1 MSKYRRVCS
10 NVEIHEK
17 KKSKKNQDEYNN
29 PAYVNTTTLMEKL
42 GIKIN
47 NSDAFTKQA
56 ASNINIRKNKAP
68 IMHNNSIQEF
78 DEDEEATN
86 KKETLCRSQQKRNKN
101 SIKNEIKTE
110 SIINVIKKKDGLSS
124 VDKRIVKKNKKNND
138 NRNNISLVKK
148 EKDKDKEK
156 EKEKEKEKDKNKD
169 DENIRK
175 KTVKSKTTI
184 EKRESE
190 NIENNKTN
198 KKNKENAE
206 NKANKGNEE
215 IKKTKTNKKQKNAS
229 AEKIISSSHNQNLNN
244 DESRPSIEIRKSKK
258 LKESEV
264 NKKKEKEKEK
274 EKESDKKNDNNGEKE
289 VERKKK
295 KNKAQSME
303 KEIGIEQTLKFKEK
317 LLFGKK
323 KKSLITGDNSDAE
336 VEESSDSGSSSFNLD
351 NQNKSKN
358 QSKTHVPDIKAI
370 VRSTKKHGTEMA
382 SQEDLV
388 SIQRNS
394 NKKRTSVE
402 KEKELDG
409 EKEAQ
414 PKIVSFR
421 PNEDNRKNS
430 IIFGSKYLKRR
441 SMDNEKVR
449 DRLEQLMNEQTL
461 KQNGGNTLFLRNYE
475 KGPVY
480 QKEIEII
487 IKNQNIK
494 KNIKIGS
501 CTKAGCSGPGIVKTN
516 QDAYF
521 IKEDFLKNSNNLFL
535 GVCDGHGHKG
545 ELISNYVVNKLP
557 EYIKDINND
566 SIINEFKKINQEIYS
581 NSNMESDMAGTTVVS
596 VILTPEKMMCVNLG
610 DSRAAIFK
618 YENGL
623 YYCKNLSR
631 DHKPNEPDENKR
643 ILFNNGR
650 IKKCFDEDIKKFVGP
665 DRVWLKNKE
674 EPGLAMSRSLGDK
687 IAHTIG
693 VSDEPE
699 IKSYEY
705 DGTEKFI
712 IIASDGIWEY
722 VHGDECI
729 KVIKS
734 YYEDNKDVEEAAFA
748 MVKEA
753 FRKWKRKEVAIDDIT
768 VVILFFDD

>member
-1 MSKYRRVCS
+1 M
-10 NVEIHEK
+10 
-17 KKSKKNQDEYNN
+17 
-29 PAYVNTTTLMEKL
+29 
-42 GIKIN
+42 
-47 NSDAFTKQA
+47 
-56 ASNINIRKNKAP
+56 
-68 IMHNNSIQEF
+68 
-78 DEDEEATN
+78 
-86 KKETLCRSQQKRNKN
+86 
-101 SIKNEIKTE
+101 
-110 SIINVIKKKDGLSS
+110 
-124 VDKRIVKKNKKNND
+124 
-138 NRNNISLVKK
+138 VKK
-148 EKDKDKEK
+148 EKDKDKNK
-156 EKEKEKEKDKNKD
+156 E
-169 DENIRK
+169 DEIIRK

-184 EKRESE
+184 EKKDSDI
-190 NIENNKTN
+190 IENNKPN
-198 KKNKENAE
+198 KKNKENGE
-206 NKANKGNEE
+206 NKVNKGNDE

-229 AEKIISSSHNQNLNN
+229 AEKIISSSHNHNLNN
-244 DESRPSIEIRKSKK
+244 DDSKANMDIRKSKK
-258 LKESEV
+258 LKENEV
-264 NKKKEKEKEK
+264 NKKKEKEKE
-274 EKESDKKNDNNGEKE
+274 SDKKNENNGEKE

-303 KEIGIEQTLKFKEK
+303 KEIGIEQTMKFKEK

-323 KKSLITGDNSDAE
+323 KKITGDNSDAE
-336 VEESSDSGSSSFNLD
+336 VEESSDSGSSFSLD
-351 NQNKSKN
+351 NNNKSKN
-358 QSKTHVPDIKAI
+358 QSKTQVPDIKAI

-388 SIQRNS
+388 SIQRRS
-394 NKKRTSVE
+394 NKKMTSVE
-402 KEKELDG
+402 KEKELDA

-430 IIFGSKYLKRR
+430 LIFGSKYLKRR
-441 SMDNEKVR
+441 SMDNAKVR

-487 IKNQNIK
+487 IKNQNKK

-650 IKKCFDEDIKKFVGP
+650 VKKCFDEDIKKFVGP

-699 IKSYEY
+699 IKSYDY

-768 VVILFFDD
+768 VILIFFDD

>member
-10 NVEIHEK
+10 NIEIHEK

-47 NSDAFTKQA
+47 NSDAFSKQA
-56 ASNINIRKNKAP
+56 ASNINIRKNKPP
-68 IMHNNSIQEF
+68 IMYSNSIPEF
-78 DEDEEATN
+78 NEDDEEVNN
-86 KKETLCRSQQKRNKN
+86 KKEALCRSQQKRNKN
-101 SIKNEIKTE
+101 SIKNDIKTE
-110 SIINVIKKKDGLSS
+110 NIINVIKKKDGLSS
-124 VDKRIVKKNKKNND
+124 VDKRIVKKNKKNNE

-148 EKDKDKEK
+148 EKDKDK
-156 EKEKEKEKDKNKD
+156 NKD
-169 DENIRK
+169 DEIIRK
-175 KTVKSKTTI
+175 KTVKSKTII
-184 EKRESE
+184 EKKDSDIIES
-190 NIENNKTN
+190 NKPN

-206 NKANKGNEE
+206 NKGNKGNDE
-215 IKKTKTNKKQKNAS
+215 IKKAKTKKQKNVS

-244 DESRPSIEIRKSKK
+244 DDSKANMDIRKSKK
-258 LKESEV
+258 LKENEV
-264 NKKKEKEKEK
+264 NKKR
-274 EKESDKKNDNNGEKE
+274 EKESDKKNENNGEKE
-289 VERKKK
+289 MERKKK

-303 KEIGIEQTLKFKEK
+303 KEIGIEQTLKYKEK
-317 LLFGKK
+317 LLFGKNK
-323 KKSLITGDNSDAE
+323 KITGDNSDAE
-336 VEESSDSGSSSFNLD
+336 VEESSDSGSSFSLD
-351 NQNKSKN
+351 NHNKSKN
-358 QSKTHVPDIKAI
+358 QSKTQVPDIKAI

-388 SIQRNS
+388 SIQRKS
-394 NKKRTSVE
+394 NKKLTSIE
-402 KEKELDG
+402 KEKELDT

-414 PKIVSFR
+414 PKIVSFK

-430 IIFGSKYLKRR
+430 LIYGSKYLKRR
-441 SMDNEKVR
+441 SMDNAKVR

-521 IKEDFLKNSNNLFL
+521 IKEDFLKDSNNLFL

-557 EYIKDINND
+557 EYIKDINHD

-699 IKSYEY
+699 IKSYDY

-768 VVILFFDD
+768 VILIFFDD

>member
-17 KKSKKNQDEYNN
+17 KKPKKNQDEYNN

-47 NSDAFTKQA
+47 NSDVFSKQA

-68 IMHNNSIQEF
+68 IMYNNSIPEF
-78 DEDEEATN
+78 NEDDEEANN

-101 SIKNEIKTE
+101 SIKNDIKTE
-110 SIINVIKKKDGLSS
+110 NIINVIKKKDGLSS

-148 EKDKDKEK
+148 EKDKDKNK
-156 EKEKEKEKDKNKD
+156 E
-169 DENIRK
+169 DEIIRK

-184 EKRESE
+184 EKKDSDI
-190 NIENNKTN
+190 IENNKPN
-198 KKNKENAE
+198 KKNKENGE
-206 NKANKGNEE
+206 NKVNKGNDE

-229 AEKIISSSHNQNLNN
+229 AEKIISSSHNHNLNN
-244 DESRPSIEIRKSKK
+244 DDSKANMDIRKSKK
-258 LKESEV
+258 LKENEV
-264 NKKKEKEKEK
+264 NKKKEKEKE
-274 EKESDKKNDNNGEKE
+274 SDKKNENNGEKE

-303 KEIGIEQTLKFKEK
+303 KEIGIEQTMKFKEK

-323 KKSLITGDNSDAE
+323 KKITGDNSDAE
-336 VEESSDSGSSSFNLD
+336 VEESSDSGSSFSLD
-351 NQNKSKN
+351 NNNKSKN
-358 QSKTHVPDIKAI
+358 QSKTQVPDIKAI

-388 SIQRNS
+388 SIQRRS
-394 NKKRTSVE
+394 NKKMTSVE
-402 KEKELDG
+402 KEKELDA

-430 IIFGSKYLKRR
+430 LIFGSKYLKRR
-441 SMDNEKVR
+441 SMDNAKVR

-487 IKNQNIK
+487 IKNQNKK

-650 IKKCFDEDIKKFVGP
+650 VKKCFDEDIKKFVGP

-699 IKSYEY
+699 IKSYDY

-768 VVILFFDD
+768 VILIFFDD

>member
-1 MSKYRRVCS
+1 MSKYRRVSS
-10 NVEIHEK
+10 NAEIHEK
-17 KKSKKNQDEYNN
+17 KKSKKTQDEYNN

-47 NSDAFTKQA
+47 NSDVFNKQA
-56 ASNINIRKNKAP
+56 ASNINIRKSKAP
-68 IMHNNSIQEF
+68 IMYNNSIPEF
-78 DEDEEATN
+78 NEDEEEVIN

-101 SIKNEIKTE
+101 SIKNEIRTE
-110 SIINVIKKKDGLSS
+110 NIINVIKKKDGLSS

-148 EKDKDKEK
+148 EKDKDK
-156 EKEKEKEKDKNKD
+156 NKD
-169 DENIRK
+169 EEIIRK
-175 KTVKSKTTI
+175 KTFKSKTSI
-184 EKRESE
+184 EKKESE
-190 NIENNKTN
+190 NLDNKPN
-198 KKNKENAE
+198 KKNKENTE

-215 IKKTKTNKKQKNAS
+215 IKKTKSNKKQKNMS
-229 AEKIISSSHNQNLNN
+229 AEKIISSSHYQNLNN
-244 DESRPSIEIRKSKK
+244 DDSKPNMDIHKSKK
-258 LKESEV
+258 LKESDL

-274 EKESDKKNDNNGEKE
+274 EIDKKNENNEEKE

-317 LLFGKK
+317 LLFGKR

-336 VEESSDSGSSSFNLD
+336 VEESSDSDSDSGSSFSLG

-358 QSKTHVPDIKAI
+358 QSKTQVPDIKAI
-370 VRSTKKHGTEMA
+370 VRSTKKHVTEMA
-382 SQEDLV
+382 SQEDMA
-388 SIQRNS
+388 SIQKNS

-402 KEKELDG
+402 KEKEVDA
-409 EKEAQ
+409 EKESQ
-414 PKIVSFR
+414 PKIVAFR
-421 PNEDNRKNS
+421 HSEDNRKNS

-461 KQNGGNTLFLRNYE
+461 KQNGGNTLFLRNFE

-480 QKEIEII
+480 QKEIEFI

-521 IKEDFLKNSNNLFL
+521 IKENFLKNSNNLFL
-535 GVCDGHGHKG
+535 GVCDGHGIKG
-545 ELISNYVVNKLP
+545 EIISNYVVNKLP

-566 SIINEFKKINQEIYS
+566 SIINEFKKINKEIYS
-581 NSNMESDMAGTTVVS
+581 NSNIESDMAGTTVVS

-610 DSRAAIFK
+610 DSRAAVFK

-699 IKSYEY
+699 IKCYDY

-712 IIASDGIWEY
+712 VIASDGIWEY

-768 VVILFFDD
+768 VIVLFFDD

>member
-1 MSKYRRVCS
+1 M
-10 NVEIHEK
+10 
-17 KKSKKNQDEYNN
+17 
-29 PAYVNTTTLMEKL
+29 
-42 GIKIN
+42 
-47 NSDAFTKQA
+47 
-56 ASNINIRKNKAP
+56 
-68 IMHNNSIQEF
+68 
-78 DEDEEATN
+78 
-86 KKETLCRSQQKRNKN
+86 
-101 SIKNEIKTE
+101 
-110 SIINVIKKKDGLSS
+110 
-124 VDKRIVKKNKKNND
+124 
-138 NRNNISLVKK
+138 
-148 EKDKDKEK
+148 
-156 EKEKEKEKDKNKD
+156 
-169 DENIRK
+169 
-175 KTVKSKTTI
+175 
-184 EKRESE
+184 
-190 NIENNKTN
+190 
-198 KKNKENAE
+198 
-206 NKANKGNEE
+206 
-215 IKKTKTNKKQKNAS
+215 
-229 AEKIISSSHNQNLNN
+229 
-244 DESRPSIEIRKSKK
+244 
-258 LKESEV
+258 
-264 NKKKEKEKEK
+264 
-274 EKESDKKNDNNGEKE
+274 
-289 VERKKK
+289 ERKKK

-303 KEIGIEQTLKFKEK
+303 KEIGIEQTLKYKEK
-317 LLFGKK
+317 LLFGKNK
-323 KKSLITGDNSDAE
+323 KITGDNSDAE
-336 VEESSDSGSSSFNLD
+336 VEESSDSGSSFSLD
-351 NQNKSKN
+351 NHNKSKN
-358 QSKTHVPDIKAI
+358 QSKTQVPDIKAI

-388 SIQRNS
+388 SIQRKS
-394 NKKRTSVE
+394 NKKLTSIE
-402 KEKELDG
+402 KEKELDT

-414 PKIVSFR
+414 PKIVSFK

-430 IIFGSKYLKRR
+430 LIYGSKYLKRR
-441 SMDNEKVR
+441 SMDNAKVR

-521 IKEDFLKNSNNLFL
+521 IKEDFLKDSNNLFL

-557 EYIKDINND
+557 EYIKDINHD

-699 IKSYEY
+699 IKSYDY

-768 VVILFFDD
+768 VILIFFDD

>member
-10 NVEIHEK
+10 NIEIHEK

-47 NSDAFTKQA
+47 NSDAFSKQA
-56 ASNINIRKNKAP
+56 ASNINIRKNKPP
-68 IMHNNSIQEF
+68 IMYSNSIPEF
-78 DEDEEATN
+78 NEDDEEVNN
-86 KKETLCRSQQKRNKN
+86 KKEALCRSQQKRNKN
-101 SIKNEIKTE
+101 SIKNDIKTE
-110 SIINVIKKKDGLSS
+110 NIINVIKKKDGLSS
-124 VDKRIVKKNKKNND
+124 VDKRIVKKNKKNNE
-138 NRNNISLVKK
+138 NRKNISLVKK
-148 EKDKDKEK
+148 EKDKDK
-156 EKEKEKEKDKNKD
+156 NKD
-169 DENIRK
+169 DEIIRK
-175 KTVKSKTTI
+175 KTVKSKTII
-184 EKRESE
+184 EKKDSDIIES
-190 NIENNKTN
+190 NKPN

-206 NKANKGNEE
+206 NKGNKGNDE
-215 IKKTKTNKKQKNAS
+215 IKKAKTKKQKNAS

-244 DESRPSIEIRKSKK
+244 DDSKANMDIRKSKK
-258 LKESEV
+258 LKENEV
-264 NKKKEKEKEK
+264 NKKR
-274 EKESDKKNDNNGEKE
+274 EKESDKKNENNGEKE
-289 VERKKK
+289 MERKKK

-303 KEIGIEQTLKFKEK
+303 KEIGIEQTLKYKEK
-317 LLFGKK
+317 LLFGKNK
-323 KKSLITGDNSDAE
+323 KITGDNSDAE
-336 VEESSDSGSSSFNLD
+336 VEESSDSGSSFSLD
-351 NQNKSKN
+351 NHNKSKN
-358 QSKTHVPDIKAI
+358 QSKTQVPDIKAI

-388 SIQRNS
+388 SIQRKS
-394 NKKRTSVE
+394 NKKLTSIE
-402 KEKELDG
+402 KEKELDT

-414 PKIVSFR
+414 PKIVSFK

-430 IIFGSKYLKRR
+430 LIYGSKYLKRR
-441 SMDNEKVR
+441 SMDNAKVR

-521 IKEDFLKNSNNLFL
+521 IKEDFLKDSNNLFL

-557 EYIKDINND
+557 EYIKDINHD

-699 IKSYEY
+699 IKSYDY

-768 VVILFFDD
+768 VILIFFDD